1 MQLLKQG
8 FKILFFIAL
17 LASAVLAIFVY
28 RDDKI
33 DNRVFSALPGSI
45 TPTPRI
51 FVPGPLQKEFMDSPD
66 GTITLTMEKQELE
79 NLVKYTFY
87 TGSQSEATRQFI
99 FAKDEPSNQTLQ
111 IPYNT
116 WSPDNVYL
124 FLKEATPQT
133 DNYYVFF
140 SNGETFSDNSNYL
153 NVQTLFS
160 QNISGYTITDVTGW
174 AAPNLLI
181 VNARETQGE
190 NRVSFWFDVPGRSFI
205 QLSTYFY

>member
-8 FKILFFIAL
+8 FKIIFFVAL
-17 LASAVLAIFVY
+17 LVSAVLAILVY

-66 GTITLTMEKQELE
+66 GTTTLTMEKQEFE
-79 NLVKYTFY
+79 NSAKYTFY
-87 TGSQSEATRQFI
+87 TGSKSEATRQLI
-99 FAKDEPSNQTLQ
+99 FAKDESLNQTLQ

-124 FLKEATPQT
+124 FLKEVTPKT

-140 SNGETFSDNSNYL
+140 GNGEMFSDNSNYL
-153 NVQTLFS
+153 NIQTLFS
-160 QNISGYTITDVTGW
+160 QNVSGYTITDVTGW

-181 VNARETQGE
+181 VNTRETQGE
-190 NRVSFWFDVPGRSFI
+190 NKVSFWFDVPSRSFI